1 MNKYALSW
9 IIRIVIAALFIV
21 SAVAKLYPSPYFA
34 ISTFEVKQLY
44 PLGFS
49 EHIAPYFSRFLIGIE
64 FALGILFL
72 LPVKIRKVITPVS
85 ILLLAVFTIHLSYET
100 FKTGGNAGN
109 CGCFGSLLP
118 MTPIEAI
125 IKNIVAIGLLVG
137 LLKLKIMETDK
148 TKIWFLSTIT
158 LASILGL
165 FMLAPIRP
173 IEIPINSND
182 NVEIN
187 LLNIETNDTL
197 FNANTKID
205 IDKEDVL
212 NTKETEPKSDETKEV
227 IKEVIDEP
235 KASKSGFAKF
245 YPDIDN
251 GKKILCFFAP
261 GCDHCQDT
269 AKELT
274 AMRKKDKNFPDVKII
289 FMNEEAYKIP
299 EFFEIAQATYPYKI
313 IEIIP
318 FWNELG
324 NERNTPGVM
333 YLWNGNKI
341 KIFDGIDA
349 NQFDGNTLEKMVK
362 QPYSKIK

>member
-9 IIRIVIAALFIV
+9 IIRIIIAALFIV

-64 FALGILFL
+64 LALGLLFL
-72 LPVKIRKVITPVS
+72 LPVKIRKVITPAS
-85 ILLLAVFTIHLSYET
+85 ILLLAVFTIHLAYET
-100 FKTGGNAGN
+100 FKTGGNSGN

-125 IKNIVAIGLLVG
+125 IKNIVAIGLLIW
-137 LLKLKIMETDK
+137 LLMLKIQDTVK
-148 TKIWFLSTIT
+148 GRLWFTSTIT
-158 LASILGL
+158 LASILGI

-173 IEIPINSND
+173 IETPIENTTE
-182 NVEIN
+182 EIN
-187 LLNIETNDTL
+187 TIIPVVEDTL
-197 FNANTKID
+197 FTDSTEIVSETKKDTVKKVEEVKEVVDEPKPTKSGYAKFYAD
-205 IDKEDVL
+205 IDK
-212 NTKETEPKSDETKEV
+212 
-227 IKEVIDEP
+227 
-235 KASKSGFAKF
+235 
-245 YPDIDN
+245 

-261 GCDHCQDT
+261 GCDHCQHA

-274 AMRKKDKNFPDVKII
+274 DLRKKNKNFPEVKII
-289 FMNEEAYKIP
+289 FMNEEAFKIP
-299 EFFEIAQATYPYKI
+299 EFFKIAEATYPYKV

-324 NERNTPGVM
+324 DNRNTPGVF

-341 KIFDGIDA
+341 KMFDGIDA
-349 NQFDGNTLEKMVK
+349 NQFDAKALEKLVQ

>member
-9 IIRIVIAALFIV
+9 IIRITIAALFIV
-21 SAVAKLYPSPYFA
+21 SAIAKLYPSPYFA

-49 EHIAPYFSRFLIGIE
+49 DNIAPYFSRFLIGIE
-64 FALGILFL
+64 LALGILFL

-85 ILLLAVFTIHLSYET
+85 ILLLAVFTIHLAYET
-100 FKTGGNAGN
+100 FKTGGNSGN

-125 IKNIVAIGLLVG
+125 IKNIVAIALLIWLL
-137 LLKLKIMETDK
+137 LLKIPDTVKNRL
-148 TKIWFLSTIT
+148 WFTSTIT
-158 LASILGL
+158 LTSILGL

-173 IEIPINSND
+173 IEN
-182 NVEIN
+182 
-187 LLNIETNDTL
+187 
-197 FNANTKID
+197 KID
-205 IDKEDVL
+205 STVSEEMNAIIPNVVDSTFINNEPIVSEIKKDTV
-212 NTKETEPKSDETKEV
+212 KKTEE
-227 IKEVIDEP
+227 IKEVVDEP
-235 KASKSGFAKF
+235 KATKSGYAKF
-245 YPDIDN
+245 YADIDK

-274 AMRKKDKNFPDVKII
+274 AMRKKDKNFPEVKII
-289 FMNEEAYKIP
+289 FMNEEAFKIP

-349 NQFDGNTLEKMVK
+349 NQFDGKALEKMVK

>member
-9 IIRIVIAALFIV
+9 IIRIIIAALFIV
-21 SAVAKLYPSPYFA
+21 SAIAKLYPSPYFA

-49 EHIAPYFSRFLIGIE
+49 ENIAPYFSRFLIGIE
-64 FALGILFL
+64 LALGILFL

-85 ILLLAVFTIHLSYET
+85 ILLLAVFTIHLAYET
-100 FKTGGNAGN
+100 FKTGGNSGN

-125 IKNIVAIGLLVG
+125 LKNLAAIGLLIWLL
-137 LLKLKIMETDK
+137 LLKIPDTAKNRL
-148 TKIWFLSTIT
+148 WFTSTIT

-173 IEIPINSND
+173 VET
-182 NVEIN
+182 EIN
-187 LLNIETNDTL
+187 NVVTEEINAITPNAVDSTFINNVQPVVSKVEKDTVKKIEEIKEVVDEPKP
-197 FNANTKID
+197 TKSGYAKFYAD
-205 IDKEDVL
+205 IDK
-212 NTKETEPKSDETKEV
+212 
-227 IKEVIDEP
+227 
-235 KASKSGFAKF
+235 
-245 YPDIDN
+245 

-274 AMRKKDKNFPDVKII
+274 AMRKKDKNFPEVKII
-289 FMNEEAYKIP
+289 FMNEEAFKIP
-299 EFFEIAQATYPYKI
+299 EFFKIAGATYPYKV

-324 NERNTPGVM
+324 NNRNTPGVL

-341 KIFDGIDA
+341 KMYDGIDA
-349 NQFDGNTLEKMVK
+349 NQFDGKALEKMVK

>member
-9 IIRIVIAALFIV
+9 LIRIIIATLFIV

-64 FALGILFL
+64 LALGLLFL
-72 LPVKIRKVITPVS
+72 LPVKIRKIITPAS
-85 ILLLAVFTIHLSYET
+85 ILLLAVFTIHLAYET
-100 FKTGGNAGN
+100 FKTGGNSGN

-125 IKNIVAIGLLVG
+125 VKNIVAIGLLIW
-137 LLKLKIMETDK
+137 LLILKVPDTVK
-148 TKIWFLSTIT
+148 NRLWFTSTIT

-173 IEIPINSND
+173 IE
-182 NVEIN
+182 
-187 LLNIETNDTL
+187 
-197 FNANTKID
+197 TKID
-205 IDKEDVL
+205 LVPIEEL
-212 NTKETEPKSDETKEV
+212 NTILPNTTDSTFINNEPVISKTNKDTLKKSEETKEV
-227 IKEVIDEP
+227 VDEP
-235 KASKSGFAKF
+235 KATKSGYAKF
-245 YPDIDN
+245 YADIDK

-274 AMRKKDKNFPDVKII
+274 AMRKKDKNFPEVKII

-299 EFFEIAQATYPYKI
+299 EFFKIAQAIYPYKI

-324 NERNTPGVM
+324 DNRNTPGVL

-341 KIFDGIDA
+341 KMYDGIDT
-349 NQFDGNTLEKMVK
+349 NQFNGKAFEKMVK
-362 QPYSKIK
+362 EPYSKIK

>member
-9 IIRIVIAALFIV
+9 LVRIIIATLFIV

-64 FALGILFL
+64 LALGLLFL

-85 ILLLAVFTIHLSYET
+85 ILMLAVFTIHLAYET
-100 FKTGGNAGN
+100 FKTGGNSGS
-109 CGCFGSLLP
+109 CGCFGELIP
-118 MTPIEAI
+118 MTPIEAM
-125 IKNIVAIGLLVG
+125 IKNIVAIGLLIW
-137 LLKLKIMETDK
+137 LLILKVPDTVK
-148 TKIWFLSTIT
+148 NRLWFTSTIT

-173 IEIPINSND
+173 IE
-182 NVEIN
+182 
-187 LLNIETNDTL
+187 
-197 FNANTKID
+197 TKID
-205 IDKEDVL
+205 LVPIEEL
-212 NTKETEPKSDETKEV
+212 NTILPNTTDSTFINNEPVISKTNKDTLKKSEETKEV
-227 IKEVIDEP
+227 VDEP
-235 KASKSGFAKF
+235 KATKSGYAKF
-245 YPDIDN
+245 YADIDK

-274 AMRKKDKNFPDVKII
+274 AMRKKDKNFPEVKII

-299 EFFEIAQATYPYKI
+299 EFFKIAQAIYPYKI

-324 NERNTPGVM
+324 DNRNTPGVL

-341 KIFDGIDA
+341 KMYDGIDT
-349 NQFDGNTLEKMVK
+349 NQFNGKAFEKMVK
-362 QPYSKIK
+362 EPYSKIK

>member
-9 IIRIVIAALFIV
+9 IIRIIIAALFIV
-21 SAVAKLYPSPYFA
+21 SAIAKLYPSPYFA

-44 PLGFS
+44 SLGFS
-49 EHIAPYFSRFLIGIE
+49 ENIAPYFSRFLIGIE
-64 FALGILFL
+64 LALGILFL
-72 LPVKIRKVITPVS
+72 LPVKIRKIITPAS
-85 ILLLAVFTIHLSYET
+85 ILLLAVFTIHLAYET
-100 FKTGGNAGN
+100 FKTGGNSGN

-125 IKNIVAIGLLVG
+125 IKNLVAIGLLIWLL
-137 LLKLKIMETDK
+137 LLKIPDTIKNRL
-148 TKIWFLSTIT
+148 WFTSTIT
-158 LASILGL
+158 LASILGI

-173 IEIPINSND
+173 TEAP
-182 NVEIN
+182 
-187 LLNIETNDTL
+187 IETPIEELNQIIPVTKDTL
-197 FNANTKID
+197 FTNSSEIISETTKKD
-205 IDKEDVL
+205 TVK
-212 NTKETEPKSDETKEV
+212 KTEE

-235 KASKSGFAKF
+235 KPTKSGYAKF
-245 YPDIDN
+245 YADIDK

-274 AMRKKDKNFPDVKII
+274 AMRKKDKNFPEVKII
-289 FMNEEAYKIP
+289 FMNEEAFKIP
-299 EFFEIAQATYPYKI
+299 EFFKIAGATYPYKV

-324 NERNTPGVM
+324 DNRNTPGVL

-341 KIFDGIDA
+341 KMYDGIDA
-349 NQFDGNTLEKMVK
+349 NQFDGKALEKMVK

>member
-9 IIRIVIAALFIV
+9 IIRIIIAALFIV

-49 EHIAPYFSRFLIGIE
+49 ENIAPYFSRFLIGIE
-64 FALGILFL
+64 LALGILFL
-72 LPVKIRKVITPVS
+72 LPVKIRKVITPAS
-85 ILLLAVFTIHLSYET
+85 ILLLAVFTIHLAYET
-100 FKTGGNAGN
+100 FKTGGNSGN

-125 IKNIVAIGLLVG
+125 IKNIVAIGLLIWLL
-137 LLKLKIMETDK
+137 LLKIPDTVKNRL
-148 TKIWFLSTIT
+148 WFTSTIT
-158 LASILGL
+158 LASILGI

-173 IEIPINSND
+173 IEAP
-182 NVEIN
+182 
-187 LLNIETNDTL
+187 IETPIEDLNPITPVTKDTL
-197 FNANTKID
+197 FTSSPEIVSETTKDTVKKTEEIKEVVDEPKPTKSGYAKFYAD
-205 IDKEDVL
+205 IDK
-212 NTKETEPKSDETKEV
+212 
-227 IKEVIDEP
+227 
-235 KASKSGFAKF
+235 
-245 YPDIDN
+245 

-274 AMRKKDKNFPDVKII
+274 AMRKKDKNFPEVKII
-289 FMNEEAYKIP
+289 FMNEEAFKIP
-299 EFFEIAQATYPYKI
+299 EFFKIAGATYPYKV

-324 NERNTPGVM
+324 DNRNTPGVL

-341 KIFDGIDA
+341 KMYDGIDA
-349 NQFDGNTLEKMVK
+349 NQFDGKALEKMVK

>member
-125 IKNIVAIGLLVG
+125 IKNIVAIGLLVW

-173 IEIPINSND
+173 VEEEIETKLIEEVNILSPKAIDSIYIKKHVDNSKIIKDSIQKNELIK
-182 NVEIN
+182 VEI
-187 LLNIETNDTL
+187 
-197 FNANTKID
+197 
-205 IDKEDVL
+205 
-212 NTKETEPKSDETKEV
+212 S
-227 IKEVIDEP
+227 KEVIDEP

-299 EFFEIAQATYPYKI
+299 EFFEIAKATYPYKI

-349 NQFDGNTLEKMVK
+349 NQFDGKALEKMVK

>member
-1 MNKYALSW
+1 MNKNALSW
-9 IIRIVIAALFIV
+9 FIRIIIAGLFIL

-49 EHIAPYFSRFLIGIE
+49 ENLAPYFSRFLIGIE
-64 FALGILFL
+64 LALGLLFL
-72 LPVKIRKVITPVS
+72 LPVKIRKVITPTS
-85 ILLLAVFTIHLSYET
+85 ILLLAVFTIHLLYET
-100 FKTGGNAGN
+100 FRTGGNSGN

-125 IKNIVAIGLLVG
+125 IKNIAAIGLLIW
-137 LLKLKIMETDK
+137 LLMLKVPDTIK
-148 TKIWFLSTIT
+148 SRLWFTSTIT

-173 IEIPINSND
+173 VETIIDSSSME
-182 NVEIN
+182 EIN
-187 LLNIETNDTL
+187 AVIPNVIDSTFINNEPVVSEINKDTV
-197 FNANTKID
+197 K
-205 IDKEDVL
+205 KVE
-212 NTKETEPKSDETKEV
+212 E
-227 IKEVIDEP
+227 IKEVVDEP
-235 KASKSGFAKF
+235 KATKSGYAKF
-245 YPDIDN
+245 YADIDK

-261 GCDHCQDT
+261 GCDHCQHA

-274 AMRKKDKNFPDVKII
+274 DMRKKDKNFPEVKII
-289 FMNEEAYKIP
+289 FMNEEAFKIP
-299 EFFEIAQATYPYKI
+299 EFFKIAEATYPYKI

-324 NERNTPGVM
+324 DNRNTPGVL

-341 KIFDGIDA
+341 KMYDGIDA
-349 NQFDGNTLEKMVK
+349 NQFKGKELEKMVK

>member
-9 IIRIVIAALFIV
+9 IIRIIIAALFIV
-21 SAVAKLYPSPYFA
+21 SAIAKLYPSPYFA

-44 PLGFS
+44 SLGFS

-64 FALGILFL
+64 LALGLLFL
-72 LPVKIRKVITPVS
+72 LPVKIRKVITPAS
-85 ILLLAVFTIHLSYET
+85 ILLLAVFTIHLAYET
-100 FKTGGNAGN
+100 FKTGGNSGN

-125 IKNIVAIGLLVG
+125 IKNIVAIGLLIWLL
-137 LLKLKIMETDK
+137 LLKVPDTIKSRL
-148 TKIWFLSTIT
+148 WFTSTIT
-158 LASILGL
+158 LASILGI

-173 IEIPINSND
+173 IEAPIENTTTE
-182 NVEIN
+182 EIN
-187 LLNIETNDTL
+187 AVVPTVEDTL
-197 FNANTKID
+197 FTESPEI
-205 IDKEDVL
+205 VS
-212 NTKETEPKSDETKEV
+212 ETNKDTIKKVEE
-227 IKEVIDEP
+227 IKEVVDEP
-235 KASKSGFAKF
+235 KPTKSGYAKF
-245 YPDIDN
+245 YADIDN

-261 GCDHCQDT
+261 GCDHCQHA

-274 AMRKKDKNFPDVKII
+274 DLRKKNKNFPEVKII

-299 EFFEIAQATYPYKI
+299 EFFKIAETTYPYKV

-324 NERNTPGVM
+324 DNRNTPGVL

-341 KIFDGIDA
+341 KMYDGIDT
-349 NQFDGNTLEKMVK
+349 NQFDAKALEKMVK

>member
-9 IIRIVIAALFIV
+9 IIRIIIAALFII
-21 SAVAKLYPSPYFA
+21 SAIAKLYPSPYFA

-49 EHIAPYFSRFLIGIE
+49 ENVAPYFSRFLIGIE
-64 FALGILFL
+64 LALGILFL
-72 LPVKIRKVITPVS
+72 LPVKIRKVITPAS
-85 ILLLAVFTIHLSYET
+85 ILLLAVFTIHLTYET
-100 FKTGGNAGN
+100 FKTGGNSGN

-125 IKNIVAIGLLVG
+125 IKNIVAIGLLIW
-137 LLKLKIMETDK
+137 LLILKIPESLK
-148 TKIWFLSTIT
+148 SRLWFTSTVTLS
-158 LASILGL
+158 SILVI

-173 IEIPINSND
+173 VEVPIENPSTS
-182 NVEIN
+182 EIN
-187 LLNIETNDTL
+187 TIVPIVEDTL
-197 FNANTKID
+197 FTDSPEI
-205 IDKEDVL
+205 VS
-212 NTKETEPKSDETKEV
+212 ETSKDTLKKVEE
-227 IKEVIDEP
+227 IKEIVDEP
-235 KASKSGFAKF
+235 KNSKSGYAKF
-245 YPDIDN
+245 YADIDQ

-274 AMRKKDKNFPDVKII
+274 AMRKKNKNFPDVKII

-324 NERNTPGVM
+324 DNRNTPGVL

-341 KIFDGIDA
+341 KMYDGIDA
-349 NQFDGNTLEKMVK
+349 NKFDGKALEKMVK

>member
-49 EHIAPYFSRFLIGIE
+49 ENIAPYFSRFLIGIE
-64 FALGILFL
+64 LALGILFL
-72 LPVKIRKVITPVS
+72 LPVKIRKVITPAS
-85 ILLLAVFTIHLSYET
+85 ILLLAVFTIHLAYET
-100 FKTGGNAGN
+100 FKTGGNSGN
-109 CGCFGSLLP
+109 CGCFGSLLS

-125 IKNIVAIGLLVG
+125 IKNIVAIGLLIW
-137 LLKLKIMETDK
+137 LLMLKMPDTIK
-148 TKIWFLSTIT
+148 SRLWFTSTIT
-158 LASILGL
+158 LASILGI

-173 IEIPINSND
+173 IETPIENTTPE
-182 NVEIN
+182 EIN
-187 LLNIETNDTL
+187 AIVPTIEDSLFTDSTEIASEITKDTIKKVEEIKEVVDEPKP
-197 FNANTKID
+197 TKSGYAKFYAD
-205 IDKEDVL
+205 IDK
-212 NTKETEPKSDETKEV
+212 
-227 IKEVIDEP
+227 
-235 KASKSGFAKF
+235 
-245 YPDIDN
+245 

-261 GCDHCQDT
+261 GCDHCQHA

-274 AMRKKDKNFPDVKII
+274 DLRKKNKNFPEVKII
-289 FMNEEAYKIP
+289 FMNEEAFKIP
-299 EFFEIAQATYPYKI
+299 EFFKIAEATYPYKV

-324 NERNTPGVM
+324 DNRNTPGVF

-341 KIFDGIDA
+341 KMYDGIDA
-349 NQFDGNTLEKMVK
+349 NQFDAKALEKMVK

>member
-9 IIRIVIAALFIV
+9 IIRFVIAALFIL

-44 PLGFS
+44 TLGFS

-64 FALGILFL
+64 LALGILFL

-85 ILLLAVFTIHLSYET
+85 ILLLAVFTIHLAYET
-100 FKTGGNAGN
+100 FKTGGNAGS
-109 CGCFGSLLP
+109 CGCFGELIP
-118 MTPIEAI
+118 MTPIEAMV
-125 IKNIVAIGLLVG
+125 KNIIAIGLLVG
-137 LLKLKIMETDK
+137 LLMLKIPESLK
-148 TKIWFLSTIT
+148 NRFWFISTIT

-173 IEIPINSND
+173 VETIIENTIPEKINISISTDEDSTFN
-182 NVEIN
+182 NNEPVSSEIKK
-187 LLNIETNDTL
+187 DTL
-197 FNANTKID
+197 KKVEEI
-205 IDKEDVL
+205 K
-212 NTKETEPKSDETKEV
+212 V
-227 IKEVIDEP
+227 IIDEP
-235 KASKSGFAKF
+235 KPTKSGFAKF

-274 AMRKKDKNFPDVKII
+274 AMQKKDKNFPEVKII

-299 EFFEIAQATYPYKI
+299 EFFEIAQATYPYKV

-333 YLWNGNKI
+333 YLWIGNKI

-349 NQFDGNTLEKMVK
+349 NQFDGKALEKMVK

>member
-9 IIRIVIAALFIV
+9 IIRIIIAALFIV
-21 SAVAKLYPSPYFA
+21 SAIAKLYPSPYFA

-44 PLGFS
+44 SLGFS

-64 FALGILFL
+64 LALGLLFL
-72 LPVKIRKVITPVS
+72 LPVKIRKVITPAS
-85 ILLLAVFTIHLSYET
+85 ILLLAVFTIHLAYET
-100 FKTGGNAGN
+100 FKTGGNSGN

-125 IKNIVAIGLLVG
+125 IKNIVAIGLLIWLL
-137 LLKLKIMETDK
+137 LLKIPDTIKSRL
-148 TKIWFLSTIT
+148 WFTSTIT
-158 LASILGL
+158 LASILGI

-173 IEIPINSND
+173 IEAPIENTTTE
-182 NVEIN
+182 EIN
-187 LLNIETNDTL
+187 AVIPTVEDTL
-197 FNANTKID
+197 FTESPEIVSETNKDTIKKVEEIKEVVDEPKPTKSGYAKFYAD
-205 IDKEDVL
+205 IDK
-212 NTKETEPKSDETKEV
+212 
-227 IKEVIDEP
+227 
-235 KASKSGFAKF
+235 
-245 YPDIDN
+245 

-261 GCDHCQDT
+261 GCDHCQHA

-274 AMRKKDKNFPDVKII
+274 DLRKKNKNFPEVKII
-289 FMNEEAYKIP
+289 FMNEEAFKIP
-299 EFFEIAQATYPYKI
+299 EFFKIAEATYPYKV

-324 NERNTPGVM
+324 DNRNTPGVF

-341 KIFDGIDA
+341 KMYDGIDA
-349 NQFDGNTLEKMVK
+349 NQFDAKALEKMVK

>member
-9 IIRIVIAALFIV
+9 LIRIIIATLFIV

-64 FALGILFL
+64 LALGLLFL

-85 ILLLAVFTIHLSYET
+85 ILMLAVFTIHLAYET
-100 FKTGGNAGN
+100 FKTGGNSGN

-125 IKNIVAIGLLVG
+125 VKNIVAIGLLIW
-137 LLKLKIMETDK
+137 LLILKVPDTVK
-148 TKIWFLSTIT
+148 NRLWFTSTIT

-173 IEIPINSND
+173 IE
-182 NVEIN
+182 
-187 LLNIETNDTL
+187 
-197 FNANTKID
+197 TKID
-205 IDKEDVL
+205 LVPIEEL
-212 NTKETEPKSDETKEV
+212 NTILPNTTDSTFINNEPVISKTNKDTLKKAEETKEV
-227 IKEVIDEP
+227 VDEP
-235 KASKSGFAKF
+235 KATKSGYAKF
-245 YPDIDN
+245 YADIDK

-274 AMRKKDKNFPDVKII
+274 AMRKKDKNFPEVKII

-299 EFFEIAQATYPYKI
+299 EFFKIAQAIYPYKI

-324 NERNTPGVM
+324 DNRNTPGVL

-341 KIFDGIDA
+341 KMYDGIDT
-349 NQFDGNTLEKMVK
+349 NQFNGKAFEKMVK
-362 QPYSKIK
+362 EPYSKIK

>member
-9 IIRIVIAALFIV
+9 IIRIIIAGLFIL

-49 EHIAPYFSRFLIGIE
+49 ENIAPYFSRFLIGIE
-64 FALGILFL
+64 LALGLLFL

-85 ILLLAVFTIHLSYET
+85 ILMLAVFTIHLAYET
-100 FKTGGNAGN
+100 FKTGGNSGS
-109 CGCFGSLLP
+109 CGCFGELIP
-118 MTPIEAI
+118 MTPIEAM
-125 IKNIVAIGLLVG
+125 IKNIVAIGLLIW
-137 LLKLKIMETDK
+137 LLMLKIPDTVK
-148 TKIWFLSTIT
+148 NRLWFTSTIT
-158 LASILGL
+158 LASILVL

-173 IEIPINSND
+173 IETILGDAAQEEINAIIP
-182 NVEIN
+182 VEIDSSFIKN
-187 LLNIETNDTL
+187 ESPVSNINKDSL
-197 FNANTKID
+197 TKIEEIKELVDEPKPAKSGYSKFYAD
-205 IDKEDVL
+205 IDK
-212 NTKETEPKSDETKEV
+212 
-227 IKEVIDEP
+227 
-235 KASKSGFAKF
+235 
-245 YPDIDN
+245 

-261 GCDHCQDT
+261 GCDHCQDA

-274 AMRKKDKNFPDVKII
+274 AMRKKDKNFPEVKII
-289 FMNEEAYKIP
+289 FMNEEAFKIP
-299 EFFEIAQATYPYKI
+299 EFFKIAQATYSYKV

-324 NERNTPGVM
+324 DNRNTPGIL

-341 KIFDGIDA
+341 KMYDGIDA
-349 NQFDGNTLEKMVK
+349 NQFNGKELEKMVK

>member
-9 IIRIVIAALFIV
+9 IIRIIIAALFIV
-21 SAVAKLYPSPYFA
+21 SAIAKLYPSPYFA

-49 EHIAPYFSRFLIGIE
+49 ENIAPYFSRFLIGIE
-64 FALGILFL
+64 LALGVLFL
-72 LPVKIRKVITPVS
+72 LPVKIRKVITPTS
-85 ILLLAVFTIHLSYET
+85 ILLLAVFTIHLAYET
-100 FKTGGNAGN
+100 FKTGGNSGN

-125 IKNIVAIGLLVG
+125 IKNIIAIALLIWLL
-137 LLKLKIMETDK
+137 LLKIPDTIKNRL
-148 TKIWFLSTIT
+148 WFTSTIT

-173 IEIPINSND
+173 IETNIENTVPE
-182 NVEIN
+182 EIN
-187 LLNIETNDTL
+187 TIIP
-197 FNANTKID
+197 NAVDSTFIN
-205 IDKEDVL
+205 
-212 NTKETEPKSDETKEV
+212 NEPIVSETKKDTVKKTEEV
-227 IKEVIDEP
+227 KEVIDEP
-235 KASKSGFAKF
+235 KATKSGYAKF
-245 YPDIDN
+245 YADIDK

-274 AMRKKDKNFPDVKII
+274 AMRKKDKNFPEVKII
-289 FMNEEAYKIP
+289 FMNEEAFKIP
-299 EFFEIAQATYPYKI
+299 EFFKIAGANYPYKV

-324 NERNTPGVM
+324 NDRNTPGVL

-341 KIFDGIDA
+341 KMYDGIDA
-349 NQFDGNTLEKMVK
+349 NQFDGKALEKMVK

>member
-9 IIRIVIAALFIV
+9 TIRLLIAGLFIL

-49 EHIAPYFSRFLIGIE
+49 ENIAPYFSRFLIGIE
-64 FALGILFL
+64 LALGILFL
-72 LPVKIRKVITPVS
+72 IPVKIRKIITPIS
-85 ILLLAVFTIHLSYET
+85 ILMLAVFTIHLAYET
-100 FKTGGNAGN
+100 FKTGGNTGN

-125 IKNIVAIGLLVG
+125 IKNLVAIGLLIW
-137 LLKLKIMETDK
+137 LLMLKIPDTIK
-148 TKIWFLSTIT
+148 SRLWFTSTIT

-173 IEIPINSND
+173 IETILENPTEEEINAIIPIEVDSTFIKAEPIISG
-182 NVEIN
+182 VKK
-187 LLNIETNDTL
+187 DTIKK
-197 FNANTKID
+197 A
-205 IDKEDVL
+205 
-212 NTKETEPKSDETKEV
+212 DE
-227 IKEVIDEP
+227 IKEVVDEP
-235 KASKSGFAKF
+235 KPSKSGYSKF
-245 YPDIDN
+245 YTDIDI

-261 GCDHCQDT
+261 GCDHCQDV

-274 AMRKKDKNFPDVKII
+274 AMRKKDKNFPEVKII
-289 FMNEEAYKIP
+289 FMNEEAFKIP
-299 EFFEIAQATYPYKI
+299 EFFKIAQATYPYKI

-324 NERNTPGVM
+324 DNRNTPGVL

-341 KIFDGIDA
+341 KMYDGIDA
-349 NQFDGNTLEKMVK
+349 NEFKGKELEKMVK

>member
-1 MNKYALSW
+1 MNKHALSW
-9 IIRIVIAALFIV
+9 LVRIIIATLFIV

-64 FALGILFL
+64 LALGLLFL
-72 LPVKIRKVITPVS
+72 LPVKIRKIITPAS
-85 ILLLAVFTIHLSYET
+85 ILLLAVFTIHLAYET
-100 FKTGGNAGN
+100 FKTGGNSGN

-125 IKNIVAIGLLVG
+125 VKNIVAIGLLIW
-137 LLKLKIMETDK
+137 LLILKVPDTVK
-148 TKIWFLSTIT
+148 NRLWFTSTIT

-173 IEIPINSND
+173 IE
-182 NVEIN
+182 
-187 LLNIETNDTL
+187 
-197 FNANTKID
+197 TKID
-205 IDKEDVL
+205 LVPIEEL
-212 NTKETEPKSDETKEV
+212 NTILPNTTDSTFINNEPVISKTNKDTLKKAEETKEV
-227 IKEVIDEP
+227 VDEP
-235 KASKSGFAKF
+235 KATKSGYAKF
-245 YPDIDN
+245 YADIDK

-274 AMRKKDKNFPDVKII
+274 AMRKKDKNFPEVKII

-299 EFFEIAQATYPYKI
+299 EFFKIAQAIYPYKI

-324 NERNTPGVM
+324 DNRNTPGVL

-341 KIFDGIDA
+341 KMYDGIDT
-349 NQFDGNTLEKMVK
+349 NQFNGKALEKMVK
-362 QPYSKIK
+362 EPYSKIK

>member
-9 IIRIVIAALFIV
+9 IIRIIIAALFIV

-44 PLGFS
+44 PLGFT
-49 EHIAPYFSRFLIGIE
+49 ENIAPFFSRFLIGIE
-64 FALGILFL
+64 LALGLLFL
-72 LPVKIRKVITPVS
+72 LPVKIRKVITPAS
-85 ILLLAVFTIHLSYET
+85 ILLLAVFTIHLAYET
-100 FKTGGNAGN
+100 FKTGGNSGN

-125 IKNIVAIGLLVG
+125 IKNIVAIALLIW
-137 LLKLKIMETDK
+137 LLSLKIPDTVK
-148 TKIWFLSTIT
+148 SRLWFTTTIT

-173 IEIPINSND
+173 IETIIDNSSTE
-182 NVEIN
+182 EIN
-187 LLNIETNDTL
+187 AVIPNTVDSTFIVNEPVVSEKTKDTV
-197 FNANTKID
+197 K
-205 IDKEDVL
+205 KVE
-212 NTKETEPKSDETKEV
+212 E
-227 IKEVIDEP
+227 IKEVVDEP
-235 KASKSGFAKF
+235 KATKSGYAKF
-245 YPDIDN
+245 YADIDK

-261 GCDHCQDT
+261 GCDHCQDA

-274 AMRKKDKNFPDVKII
+274 AMRKKDKNFPEVKII
-289 FMNEEAYKIP
+289 FMNEEAFKIP
-299 EFFEIAQATYPYKI
+299 EFFKIAQATYPYKV

-324 NERNTPGVM
+324 DNRNTPGVL

-341 KIFDGIDA
+341 KMYDGIDA
-349 NQFDGNTLEKMVK
+349 NHFDGKALEKMVK
-362 QPYSKIK
+362 QPYSKIKK